1 MSIGK
6 RLGITCVALLA
17 LIAALGSGSAL
28 ASRTVTIRSK
38 VSIGSTG
45 LRFRGR
51 VSSSNPACA
60 EDRKVVLYKAVGGGP
75 DEAFGHTKT
84 DRKGRW
90 SIEVS
95 GFAGVS
101 LTPFYAKATRLS
113 EGAAGTIYV
122 CSAAR
127 SKTIKLGS

>member
-17 LIAALGSGSAL
+17 LVAALGTGSAL
-28 ASRTVTIRSK
+28 ASRTVTIGSAI
-38 VSIGSTG
+38 SIGSAG
-45 LRFRGR
+45 LRFHGK
-51 VSSSNPACA
+51 VSSPNSACA
-60 EDRKVVLYKAVGGGP
+60 EDRKVVLYKAVQGGP
-75 DEAFGHTKT
+75 DEAFGHAKT
-84 DRKGRW
+84 DRNGRW
-90 SIEVS
+90 SIQVS

-101 LTPFYAKATRLS
+101 LTPFYAKAPRRS

>member
-17 LIAALGSGSAL
+17 LLAALGAGSAL
-28 ASRTVTIRSK
+28 ASRTVTIASK
-38 VSIGSTG
+38 VSIEPAGIG
-45 LRFRGR
+45 FAGR
-51 VSSSNPACA
+51 ITSSNGACA
-60 EDRKVVLYKAVGGGP
+60 EDRRVTLFKAVRGGRP
-75 DEAFGHTKT
+75 EAMGHAKT
-84 DRKGRW
+84 DANGHWK
-90 SIEVS
+90 IAVS

-101 LTPFYAKATRLS
+101 LTPFYARASRRS